1 MARNDKGTADFTSGF
16 RPYPQQGFQI
26 QPQQNYWEG
35 GNFHV
40 PGINAG
46 APLMTSSMMSNF
58 PALSSILKMQSPP
71 PMSPIGGTPFVGALP
86 TQPSPTQPG
95 RGPARQ
101 TKKWWGSSLLD
112 EQGVP
117 PWLRM

>member
-1 MARNDKGTADFTSGF
+1 MAREKQNGLAGFTSGF

-26 QPQQNYWEG
+26 QPPQNYWEG

-46 APLMTSSMMSNF
+46 APMMTSNMMSNF

-71 PMSPIGGTPFVGALP
+71 SFFQMGGAPLVGGLP
-86 TQPSPTQPG
+86 TSTPATQAPQKKRTPIEEFMDHIRGSG
-95 RGPARQ
+95 RFG
-101 TKKWWGSSLLD
+101 
-112 EQGVP
+112 
-117 PWLRM
+117 